1 MTQKPKGALIL
12 THLSAEGSCALGKVL
27 AERGFR
33 IQTRSA
39 AKTDLSEIDPLRPDL
54 LVVMGGPVGV
64 YQQEDY
70 PFLKSEI
77 EILKKR
83 LAADK
88 PTIGICLGSQLM
100 AAALGSRVY
109 EGKQGK
115 ELGWMP
121 LTLTDAGESHE
132 AAALC
137 GSQTNMFHWHG
148 DTFDLPKN
156 CTLLASTDAYTNQIF
171 QSGKNGLGVQCHPEV
186 TADQLKE
193 WLVMFTAQITGKDPL
208 VPIEALRT
216 QTSAHIETL
225 NIQAK
230 LFFNTWLEN
239 RGL

>member
-12 THLSAEGSCALGKVL
+12 THLSGEGSCALGKVL

-33 IQTRSA
+33 IKTRSTPNLDFA
-39 AKTDLSEIDPLRPDL
+39 EIEALRPDL

-100 AAALGSRVY
+100 AAALGGKVY
-109 EGKQGK
+109 AGKQGK

-121 LTLTDAGESHE
+121 LTLTDAGEKHE

-156 CTLLASTDAYTNQIF
+156 CTLLASTDTYKNQIY
-171 QSGKNGLGVQCHPEV
+171 QSGRNGLGLQCHPEV
-186 TADQLKE
+186 TAEQLKE
-193 WLVMFTAQITGKDPL
+193 WCVMFTAQITGDNPHI
-208 VPIEALRT
+208 PIDKLRA
-216 QTSAHIETL
+216 QTATHIETL
-225 NIQAK
+225 NTQAK